1 MSNSSRRGTRSRDNE
16 GRINSVEKHLQKVL
30 PAPYISG
37 FEVDSSDAL
46 ALVPAGG
53 ETVYINGN
61 GFESGLTLSIGGV
74 SISPVSVLSDKRIS
88 FTSPANSSGTYSVLL
103 INPSGGAAVLV
114 PGIQYSGSPNFV
126 TATGNIGNF
135 YETTAISSSVSA
147 ASDSAIIYDVVSGSI
162 PPGST
167 LNNDGTLTG
176 TAQATTTNDTYTF
189 TVRATDAEL
198 QTSTRE
204 FNVTVNTDVVT
215 WSYPT
220 NGNTININS
229 NTTSVSLN
237 ASAATG
243 YDIDYTASA
252 LPSGFSLNTETGVI
266 SGTATQTET
275 VSANLTATAETSNR
289 SSTISITWS
298 VVLGDL
304 FFKDNVLLISGDTGT
319 NPFLADESNNAFQIV
334 KQTPFEYPKAIS
346 FSPFNTGYSVYFD
359 GTDDFIDA
367 PSNSVFTMGT
377 GDFTIEGWLYLLS
390 GTTGTLYDSRTG
402 TSTISP
408 VIYLNAGVLTYFAG
422 VNRITGATLSTGRW
436 YHIAL
441 VKSSGST
448 KMYLD
453 GTQSGST
460 YTDANDYVI
469 GGPKIGC
476 GYQNAN
482 DLNGYISNLRVVKGR
497 AVYTTTFTP
506 PTAPLGITS
515 GGVNPPQGTET
526 SLLTCQ
532 NSYIVDNSS
541 YKLNLTKSGDTE
553 TVTFGP
559 FANTDTTSG
568 SGYFANST
576 SSYVSIPTTATGFS
590 DAFLMGSSDFTFE
603 AWVYSNVTF
612 SAIRGIASTW
622 SGGGAWIWR
631 ISTSS
636 KIDFVLRRQSDGGTT
651 TLTSTDSVPY
661 NTWVH
666 LAVVRSGNSI
676 YFYIN
681 GKADS
686 GGARSF
692 ADTNIW
698 FGGALKEFKMG
709 VQGDT
714 TDAWSGFISNFRIV
728 KGVAVYTGN
737 FTPPIADLLPYG
749 SAAPYSDTTNV
760 NTTFSASST
769 SILTLKGRKDYNN
782 KAAFDKVN
790 SHRIVSFSG
799 DAATSTFTPFS
810 HLGWSNY
817 FDGTGD
823 ALYPPDGQAA
833 LTPGASETATYT
845 VEGWYYLTGAHKNY
859 TGLWDWRN
867 TSNGSGYYLRL
878 TSSGYLQLADSA
890 VIWTDTVNY
899 INQNNWYHV
908 AFTVVSNGS
917 SNHTY
922 KVYLNGQLIRT
933 GTNGV
938 NSASGR
944 LTIGSNTDRSTH
956 TWQGYISNFRVVNG
970 TAVYTGNFTPPTSSL
985 SRIQSAGTNIAA
997 LTGSETSL
1005 LICQSNRFIDNS
1017 NNSFTLTVNG
1027 TVATQPFA
1035 PFATTTQYSELTNG
1049 TSCYFDGSND
1059 SLSTVNEQSSLSLGT
1074 GDFTIESWIY
1084 PTSTAGTSRMIF
1096 NFWTSSA
1103 TNSYQLFLRSSNRLA
1118 WQIYTHAAADVAA
1131 LFVPYNAWTHVA
1143 WTRISG
1149 TCRVYINGVLQNIN
1163 ATGTNSANGTG
1174 SPRLGT
1180 DGTNHY
1186 QGYIFDLRIVKG
1198 VAVYTGG
1205 SAVGEA
1211 VFNPPI
1217 APLNTH
1223 GSNSISSYPN
1233 TNNINTTFKECVMLT
1248 DFNSVAM
1255 KDFSTKS
1262 TIYSDVTGARVS
1274 SQLSKWGKTSL
1285 FFDGTATTRLRIAH
1299 LPYHIFGI
1307 SNFTI
1312 EMWIYIIAGN
1322 SGNLINK
1329 GAITPTGWAL
1339 SLSATNQVVFTNV
1352 STAITTTTTISTGV
1366 WTHIAVVRSGTGAN
1380 QFNIYIDGVVSA
1392 TNTVS
1397 TDFNQT
1403 DIIYLGAAR
1412 GGGASYFNGYI
1423 SDLRVTLDDRTIV
1436 VPTAALLLQ

>member
-37 FEVDSSDAL
+37 FEVDSSNAL
-46 ALVPAGG
+46 ALIPAGG

-147 ASDSAIIYDVVSGSI
+147 ASDSAITYDVVSGLI

-204 FNVTVNTDVVT
+204 FNVTVNTDVVI

-220 NGNTININS
+220 NGSTININA
-229 NTTSVSLN
+229 NTASVNLN
-237 ASAATG
+237 ASALTG

-252 LPSGFSLNTETGVI
+252 LPSGFSLNAETGVI
-266 SGTATQTET
+266 SGTVTQTET
-275 VSANLTATAETSNR
+275 VPANLTATAETSNR
-289 SSTISITWS
+289 SSTISITWA
-298 VVLGDL
+298 VILGDI
-304 FFKDNVLLISGDTGT
+304 FFKDTVLLISGDTGT

-334 KQTPFEYPKAIS
+334 KQTPFENPKAVS

-390 GTTGTLYDSRTG
+390 GTSGTLYDGRTG
-402 TSTISP
+402 STTISP
-408 VIYLNAGVLTYFAG
+408 VIYLNAGVLTYFVG
-422 VNRITGATLSTGRW
+422 NNRIAGATLSTSRW
-436 YHIAL
+436 YHIAV

-453 GTQSGST
+453 GTQTGST

-476 GYQNAN
+476 GYLNAN

-532 NSYIVDNSS
+532 NGNIVDNSS
-541 YKLNLTKSGDTE
+541 YKLNLTKSGEAE
-553 TVTFGP
+553 TVTFSP
-559 FANTDTTSG
+559 FANTDITSG

-576 SSYVSIPTTATGFS
+576 SQYVSIPTTATGFS

-603 AWVYSNVTF
+603 AWVYSNVAF

-631 ISTSS
+631 ITTAS
-636 KIDFVLRRQSDGGTT
+636 KIEFVLRKESDGGTA

-681 GKADS
+681 GKSDS
-686 GGARSF
+686 GGARTF

-698 FGGALKEFKMG
+698 FSGFLKEFRIG

-714 TDAWSGFISNFRIV
+714 TDPWSGFISNFRIV
-728 KGVAVYTGN
+728 KGVAVYTGD

-749 SAAPYSDTTNV
+749 SSTPYSVTTNV

-769 SILTLKGRKDYNN
+769 SILTLKGRRDYNN
-782 KAAFDKVN
+782 KVAFDKVN
-790 SHRIVSFSG
+790 SHRIISFSG
-799 DAATSTFTPFS
+799 DVATSTFTPFS
-810 HLGWSNY
+810 HVGWSNY

-823 ALYPPDGQAA
+823 YLSIAAANALWTAANSFTIEMWAKVDSLASNRVFFARDANSSGSGIRGLSIAA
-833 LTPGASETATYT
+833 LTTGALQIFYSITGTSEATIASST
-845 VEGWYYLTGAHKNY
+845 GIITTSGWYHIAFVK
-859 TGLWDWRN
+859 
-867 TSNGSGYYLRL
+867 NGSACNLYL
-878 TSSGYLQLADSA
+878 
-890 VIWTDTVNY
+890 
-899 INQNNWYHV
+899 
-908 AFTVVSNGS
+908 NGS
-917 SNHTY
+917 SVISFTAAT
-922 KVYLNGQLIRT
+922 I
-933 GTNGV
+933 
-938 NSASGR
+938 ASP
-944 LTIGSNTDRSTH
+944 TAQISYIGSLTGSTAFML
-956 TWQGYISNFRVVNG
+956 GNISNFRVVNG
-970 TAVYTGNFTPPTSSL
+970 TAVYTGTFTPPTSPL
-985 SRIQSAGTNIAA
+985 SRIQSAGTNISA
-997 LTGSETSL
+997 LTGSETTL
-1005 LICQSNRFIDNS
+1005 LTCQSNRFVDNS
-1017 NNSFTLTVNG
+1017 NNSFILTASG
-1027 TVATQPFA
+1027 TVATQPFT
-1035 PFATTTQYSELTNG
+1035 PFAPSTQYDELTNG

-1059 SLSTVNEQSSLSLGT
+1059 LLTTVNEQSSLSLGT

-1084 PTSTAGTSRMIF
+1084 PTNTAAVSRMIF

-1118 WQIYTHAAADVAA
+1118 WQIYTHAATDVAA
-1131 LFVPYNAWTHVA
+1131 LFVPYNAWAHVV

-1174 SPRLGT
+1174 SPRIGS
-1180 DGTNHY
+1180 DGTNHFR
-1186 QGYIFDLRIVKG
+1186 GYIFDLRIVKG
-1198 VAVYTGG
+1198 VGVYTGG
-1205 SAVGEA
+1205 SAVGDV
-1211 VFNPPI
+1211 VFTPPI

-1233 TNNINTTFKECVMLT
+1233 TNNINTTFEECVMLT
-1248 DFNSVAM
+1248 NFDSAAM
-1255 KDFSTKS
+1255 KDFTTKS
-1262 TIYSDVTGARVS
+1262 TIYSDVTNARVS

-1285 FFDGTATTRLRIAH
+1285 FFDGTVNNRLKIAH
-1299 LPYHIFGI
+1299 LPYHTF
-1307 SNFTI
+1307 SLKNFTI
-1312 EMWIYIIAGN
+1312 DMWIYIIAGN

-1329 GAITPTGWAL
+1329 GASTPTGWAL

-1366 WTHIAVVRSGTGAN
+1366 WTHIAVVRSGIGAN
-1380 QFNIYIDGVVSA
+1380 QFNIYIDGTVSA
-1392 TNTVS
+1392 TGTVS

-1423 SDLRVTLDDRTIV
+1423 SDLRVTLYDRTIV
-1436 VPTAALLLQ
+1436 VPTAPLLLQ